1 MLIPRLH
8 IGGMGNVSGGTS
20 YAYARGLWTVNF
32 GRFFTEVFGGGAI
45 HDGPLT
51 SPDPMP
57 HNQPALG
64 CRELY
69 HIGGN
74 VGYRFDQNWSTM
86 VTVDHISNGRGV
98 LSNCPENTGLSLVGL
113 RIGYSL
119 RPPKACGLRNV
130 RKKTPPGFRRAEQ
143 TGANFGI
150 ITCAIVRSAVGSW
163 QSHLH
168 PSPLK
173 RPPALR
179 PSLAPRL
186 LGSLGQQPPI
196 RQSVDE
202 PWSASHHRPEHPH
215 KSTERNG

>member
-1 MLIPRLH
+1 MGCVFRIGTVVACAIGALGWAQAADLSSPPPPAPPPAATIDPNTLYDPQKFEIRGGGLASFHKPETGDVNLNGEVVLPKFISLPGWQDMLIPRLH

-20 YAYARGLWTVNF
+20 YAYAGGLWTVNF

-45 HDGPLT
+45 HDGSLT

-74 VGYRFDQNWSTM
+74 VGYRFDQNWSAM

-113 RIGYSL
+113 RIGYS
-119 RPPKACGLRNV
+119 
-130 RKKTPPGFRRAEQ
+130 F
-143 TGANFGI
+143 
-150 ITCAIVRSAVGSW
+150 
-163 QSHLH
+163 
-168 PSPLK
+168 
-173 RPPALR
+173 
-179 PSLAPRL
+179 
-186 LGSLGQQPPI
+186 
-196 RQSVDE
+196 
-202 PWSASHHRPEHPH
+202 
-215 KSTERNG
+215 